1 MYMSK
6 AKSSKKP
13 KSTNHTT
20 NIASLRLILGGYL
33 VVLLLAQLFAFEKF
47 PSMLESIGLGDWS
60 TVVAIVL
67 ALAQLLALP
76 FLIGLKLPTRL
87 VFASFVSVFV
97 ALVLLSVL
105 EVMALISDA
114 TILFGAT
121 LDLPGAFSSI
131 CLLSVFTSLV
141 TFSIIISLCFFSRIS
156 YVGVLNCSIS

>member
-6 AKSSKKP
+6 GKNSKKP
-13 KSTNHTT
+13 KSTNRTT

-76 FLIGLKLPTRL
+76 FLIGLKLPARL

-121 LDLPGAFSSI
+121 LDLPGGFWSI
-131 CLLSVFTSLV
+131 CLLLA
-141 TFSIIISLCFFSRIS
+141 LW
-156 YVGVLNCSIS
+156 VLYGWIAALWRKSK

>member
-1 MYMSK
+1 MSK
-6 AKSSKKP
+6 AKNSKKP
-13 KSTNHTT
+13 KSTNRTT
-20 NIASLRLILGGYL
+20 NIASGYL

-121 LDLPGAFSSI
+121 LDLPGGFWSI
-131 CLLSVFTSLV
+131 CLLLA
-141 TFSIIISLCFFSRIS
+141 LW
-156 YVGVLNCSIS
+156 VLYAWIAALWRKSK